1 MLSILPTQ
9 DVGCDGILGSGAIV
23 DQCGICGGDG
33 STCRVISGIFMR
45 MRLTQFGYHH
55 VTTIPTGACNINI
68 TELGRSRNYL
78 GESIVHLTLGKSLRD
93 EVERRW
99 AFPRAWIPF

>member
-1 MLSILPTQ
+1 MLCTLLAQ

-33 STCRVISGIFMR
+33 STCRVISGIFTR
-45 MRLTQFGYHH
+45 IRLAQFGYHH

-68 TELGRSRNYL
+68 TELARSRNYL
-78 GESIVHLTLGKSLRD
+78 GEAAVVLLAMADVSVVAAVSVCG
-93 EVERRW
+93 
-99 AFPRAWIPF
+99 